1 MRTKNLLIYESIW
14 DMIPKLSDNQIA
26 CLFRGIADWRLGN
39 TPVFDDPLVQGIW
52 FGIEPNLNSLE
63 ESYNKKVTA
72 NKENGKLGGRPKKT
86 EHNPNNPSG
95 FLETQH
101 NPNNLK
107 EKEKDKEKE
116 KEKDKD
122 IDKEL
127 YAKNKSSIHYIM
139 DSMNCSLDEAMD
151 IFYSTDEYHI

>member
-1 MRTKNLLIYESIW
+1 MRAKNLLIYESIW
-14 DMIPKLSDNQIA
+14 DIIPKLTDIQVA

-39 TPVFDDPLVQGIW
+39 TPVFDDLLVQGIW

-86 EHNPNNPSG
+86 EQNPNNPSG
-95 FLETQH
+95 FIETQH

-107 EKEKDKEKE
+107 EKEKEKEKD

-139 DSMNCSLDEAMD
+139 DSMDCSFDEALD
-151 IFYSTDEYHI
+151 IFNSTDSYHI